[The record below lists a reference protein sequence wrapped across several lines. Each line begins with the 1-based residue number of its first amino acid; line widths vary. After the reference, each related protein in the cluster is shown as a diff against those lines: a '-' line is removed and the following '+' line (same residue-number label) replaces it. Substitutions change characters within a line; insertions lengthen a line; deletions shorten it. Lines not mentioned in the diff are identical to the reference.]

1 MIAAWGVQ
9 TSWNRL
15 PQGPIATQQ
24 GAWHQRIDDNPLT
37 AQIPGFSHRK
47 IRLGSTFHTVWVGSA
62 TGNGEASRRR
72 IRTLIALQNPVAQVI
87 VAILWGR
94 GTFATPRQGGVMML
108 IGYARVSTQDQTLR
122 LQHDALTDGGCEK
135 LFREKLSGT
144 RTTLP
149 AREKLLAVA
158 RKGDVVVVWKLDRL
172 GRSLR
177 DLIDVVNSLQD
188 RGVGLRSLQEAI
200 DTTTPAGKLTFHIF
214 AALAE
219 FEGDMIRERTRAG
232 LAAAHKRGVAIGR
245 PRALTPVQILM
256 AKAMTADPS
265 ISIRQ
270 VAEQCGIHRSTL
282 YRHLNARQKR
292 SA

>member
-1 MIAAWGVQ
+1 MDMPGSPPKTRRCDSSTTRSPTVAARN
-9 TSWNRL
+9 SSARSSPAPARL
-15 PQGPIATQQ
+15 
-24 GAWHQRIDDNPLT
+24 
-37 AQIPGFSHRK
+37 
-47 IRLGSTFHTVWVGSA
+47 
-62 TGNGEASRRR
+62 SR
-72 IRTLIALQNPVAQVI
+72 
-87 VAILWGR
+87 
-94 GTFATPRQGGVMML
+94 
-108 IGYARVSTQDQTLR
+108 
-122 LQHDALTDGGCEK
+122 
-135 LFREKLSGT
+135 
-144 RTTLP
+144 
-149 AREKLLAVA
+149 REKLLAFA

-219 FEGDMIRERTRAG
+219 FERDMIRERTRAG
-232 LAAAHKRGVAIGR
+232 LVAAHKRGVAIGR
-245 PRALTPVQILM
+245 PRALTPEQILM
-256 AKAMTADPS
+256 AKAMTADPA

-270 VAEQCGIHRSTL
+270 LAEQFGIHRSTL

>member
-1 MIAAWGVQ
+1 MRCKTLSHKSLLQFYGVVGLL
-9 TSWNRL
+9 RH
-15 PQGPIATQQ
+15 PAG
-24 GAWHQRIDDNPLT
+24 GDD
-37 AQIPGFSHRK
+37 AH
-47 IRLGSTFHTVWVGSA
+47 WVY
-62 TGNGEASRRR
+62 
-72 IRTLIALQNPVAQVI
+72 V
-87 VAILWGR
+87 
-94 GTFATPRQGGVMML
+94 
-108 IGYARVSTQDQTLR
+108 RVSTQDQTLR

-135 LFREKLSGT
+135 LSGT
-144 RTTLP
+144 HATLP
-149 AREKLLAVA
+149 AREKLLAFA

-219 FEGDMIRERTRAG
+219 FERDMIGERTRAG
-232 LAAAHKRGVAIGR
+232 LAAAHKRGGAIGR
-245 PRALTPVQILM
+245 LRALTPEQILM
-256 AKAMTADPS
+256 AKAMTADPA

-270 VAEQCGIHRSTL
+270 VAKQFGIHRSTL

-292 SA
+292 ST

>member
-1 MIAAWGVQ
+1 
-9 TSWNRL
+9 
-15 PQGPIATQQ
+15 
-24 GAWHQRIDDNPLT
+24 
-37 AQIPGFSHRK
+37 
-47 IRLGSTFHTVWVGSA
+47 
-62 TGNGEASRRR
+62 
-72 IRTLIALQNPVAQVI
+72 
-87 VAILWGR
+87 
-94 GTFATPRQGGVMML
+94 ML
-108 IGYARVSTQDQTLR
+108 IGYARVSTQDQALR
-122 LQHDALTDGGCEK
+122 LQHDALTARVCEK
-135 LFREKLSGT
+135 LFREKLSST

-149 AREKLLAVA
+149 EREKLLAFA

-219 FEGDMIRERTRAG
+219 SERDMIRELTRAG
-232 LAAAHKRGVAIGR
+232 LAAAHKRGGAIGR
-245 PRALTPVQILM
+245 PRALTPEQILM
-256 AKAMTADPS
+256 AKAMTADPA

-270 VAEQCGIHRSTL
+270 VAKQFGIHRSTL

-292 SA
+292 ST

>member
-1 MIAAWGVQ
+1 MHAKAV
-9 TSWNRL
+9 
-15 PQGPIATQQ
+15 
-24 GAWHQRIDDNPLT
+24 
-37 AQIPGFSHRK
+37 
-47 IRLGSTFHTVWVGSA
+47 SA
-62 TGNGEASRRR
+62 TVVK
-72 IRTLIALQNPVAQVI
+72 P
-87 VAILWGR
+87 
-94 GTFATPRQGGVMML
+94 GGVMML

-135 LFREKLSGT
+135 LSGT
-144 RTTLP
+144 STPLP
-149 AREKLLAVA
+149 AREKLLAFA

-219 FEGDMIRERTRAG
+219 FERDMIRERTRAG

-245 PRALTPVQILM
+245 PRALTPEQILM
-256 AKAMTADPS
+256 AEAMTADPA
-265 ISIRQ
+265 ISTRQ
-270 VAEQCGIHRSTL
+270 VAEQFGIHRSTL

>member
-1 MIAAWGVQ
+1 MRCKTLSHKSLLQFYGV
-9 TSWNRL
+9 
-15 PQGPIATQQ
+15 
-24 GAWHQRIDDNPLT
+24 
-37 AQIPGFSHRK
+37 
-47 IRLGSTFHTVWVGSA
+47 VGLL
-62 TGNGEASRRR
+62 RHPDR
-72 IRTLIALQNPVAQVI
+72 
-87 VAILWGR
+87 
-94 GTFATPRQGGVMML
+94 GVMML
-108 IGYARVSTQDQTLR
+108 IGYARVSTQDQALR
-122 LQHDALTDGGCEK
+122 LQHDALTASGCEK

-149 AREKLLAVA
+149 AREKLLAFA
-158 RKGDVVVVWKLDRL
+158 RKGDVVVVWKLDPL

-219 FEGDMIRERTRAG
+219 FERDMIRERTRAG
-232 LAAAHKRGVAIGR
+232 LAAAHKRGGAIGR
-245 PRALTPVQILM
+245 LRALTPEQILM
-256 AKAMTADPS
+256 AKAMTADPA

-270 VAEQCGIHRSTL
+270 VAKQFGIHRSTL

-292 SA
+292 ST